1 MSEVWR
7 VVRTVTPSQGRS
19 QEDGNLSHGRTV
31 PTVPTGC
38 TITGWR
44 GLLKVIGTHHHGGG
58 AQGVAGASEV
68 VPLDAVELP
77 DVVADGV
84 INTVQVGEAAGV
96 EPPT

>member
-1 MSEVWR
+1 M
-7 VVRTVTPSQGRS
+7 VVPLQQAAPSR
-19 QEDGNLSHGRTV
+19 
-31 PTVPTGC
+31 
-38 TITGWR
+38 GWR

-84 INTVQVGEAAGV
+84 INTVQVGEATGV
-96 EPPT
+96 KPPT